1 MNLKD
6 ILSNYLGVSVGAGV
20 ALLLTAIQL
29 LPIKL
34 NPWSWLGRIGKK
46 LLNTIGSYI
55 NSNVMQELSVIKEEQ
70 SQTKEKL
77 EAHILSDDYR
87 AMDTKRRAILGF
99 NNELCRGIRHTKES
113 FIETLKDIDDYESY
127 CRDNKDYPNTRA
139 ECAIENIKLT
149 YKDVLH
155 RGDFLPEGR
164 VSKGDVGYENE

>member
-1 MNLKD
+1 MSLKD
-6 ILSNYLGVSVGAGV
+6 ILSNYLGIGLGAG
-20 ALLLTAIQL
+20 AAILLTIIQV
-29 LPIKL
+29 LPFKI

-46 LLNTIGSYI
+46 LLNIIGSYI

-70 SQTKEKL
+70 AQTKEKL
-77 EAHILSDDYR
+77 EAHILSDEYQT
-87 AMDTKRRAILGF
+87 MDGKRRAILSF

-127 CRDNKDYPNTRA
+127 CRDHENYPNTRA
-139 ECAIENIKLT
+139 ECAIENVKLT

-164 VSKGDVGYENE
+164 VSKGDVDHENE